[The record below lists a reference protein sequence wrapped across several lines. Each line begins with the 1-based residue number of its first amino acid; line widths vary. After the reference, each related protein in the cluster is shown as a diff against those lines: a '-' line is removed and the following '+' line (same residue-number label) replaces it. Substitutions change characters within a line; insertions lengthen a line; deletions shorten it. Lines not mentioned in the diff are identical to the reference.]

1 MSRSRGNRSAWLA
14 VLVAGC
20 LLVAC
25 AEEDTGPQF
34 ATDPRPTRAPTEA
47 AAFASPAL
55 LPTAESITTPTAESI
70 ATPTSFTDLLE
81 VRGAASVV
89 HVVSGNDVWSVS
101 SAGEAAQL
109 FEAPDGS
116 TVLAID
122 PSPDELAVAILLE
135 EASNGPPASQ
145 VVIVDS
151 AGSVVD
157 RVDAPFGS
165 AATPVVRR
173 GGSEPTVDWSPQ
185 GDRVLAQLET
195 GEVIEI
201 PTDES
206 GAPHVLD
213 FDGAGGAVIE
223 PAWSPTGQSIAFIS
237 ESDDGETRS
246 LRMLQTETGVITT
259 VVTPLRGR
267 LVVDFVWL
275 PDGVS
280 LLFTEGGAPG
290 SAISG
295 IDLWRV
301 DANGES
307 RALVAS
313 AGTVAP
319 VARIANVSPS
329 PDGRSVAYTV
339 LVPGSRGPAVDS
351 VWARSLASGVGFRI
365 GLPSVASVE
374 DIWWTD
380 EGLVVSVVTKSTA
393 QGRPPTQALLL
404 VRRDGSIGALWAA
417 PAAIAAP
424 TGATPVAP
432 AAST

>member
-1 MSRSRGNRSAWLA
+1 MSRSRGNRSACVA
-14 VLVAGC
+14 ALVASC

-47 AAFASPAL
+47 VASASPAL
-55 LPTAESITTPTAESI
+55 LPTAESI
-70 ATPTSFTDLLE
+70 ATPTSFTDLLA

-89 HVVSGNDVWSVS
+89 YVVSGDDVRSIAS
-101 SAGEAAQL
+101 DGEATEL
-109 FEAPDGS
+109 FGAPSDS
-116 TVLAID
+116 TILAID
-122 PSPDELAVAILLE
+122 PSPDGQEVAILIE
-135 EASNGPPASQ
+135 GASSERLSSQ
-145 VVIVDS
+145 VVIVDA
-151 AGSVVD
+151 AGSVVN
-157 RVDAPFGS
+157 RVDVPVGS
-165 AATPVVRR
+165 AATPVARR
-173 GGSEPTVDWSPQ
+173 GGSEPTIDWSPQ

-206 GAPHVLD
+206 GAPLVVDIVD
-213 FDGAGGAVIE
+213 FSAASGTVIE
-223 PAWSPTGQSIAFIS
+223 PAWSPTGQSIGFIL
-237 ESDDGETRS
+237 ESDDGESRS
-246 LRMLQTETGVITT
+246 LRLLTTETGEITT

-301 DANGES
+301 DANGEN

-339 LVPGSRGPAVDS
+339 LVPGSRGPTVDS
-351 VWARSLASGVGFRI
+351 VWVRSLASGVGFRI

-374 DIWWTD
+374 DIWWTE
-380 EGLVVSVVTKSTA
+380 EGLVVSVVTSPTA
-393 QGRPPTQALLL
+393 QGRSPTQALLQAK
-404 VRRDGSIGALWAA
+404 RDGEISALWVA
-417 PAAIAAP
+417 PAASAAP
-424 TGATPVAP
+424 TSATPVAP